1 MLVFYSYVNNH
12 CAVTFN
18 LWILLYIKC
27 QSSGK
32 CTLIR
37 WCRISH
43 NIFFFCNHISFC
55 SSITSSC
62 SIVRHKNY
70 SLEHYYFLFL
80 LILWSN
86 KNGSPFP
93 KNKKLLINPQKRV
106 WPQSLISH
114 ACSDIMSNN
123 TTSYSG
129 EVLFITFIYLMKT
142 FDIAQFPLISRLL
155 DC

>member
-1 MLVFYSYVNNH
+1 MLVFYSCVNNH
-12 CAVTFN
+12 CAMTFN

-32 CTLIR
+32 CTLIQ

-62 SIVRHKNY
+62 SIVRHNLF
-70 SLEHYYFLFL
+70 SRALLFLFL
-80 LILWSN
+80 LVLCPN

-93 KNKKLLINPQKRV
+93 KNNKLLIAPQKMV
-106 WPQSLISH
+106 WSQSLISH
-114 ACSDIMSNN
+114 VCSDIMSNN

-129 EVLFITFIYLMKT
+129 EVLFIIFIYLMKT
-142 FDIAQFPLISRLL
+142 FKIAQFPLNSRLL